1 MIFLITMTANPAT
14 KPTITLSTQA
24 GTGSERPVVGGG
36 ETRAELRGRASGA
49 VVVVVVVVAVTD
61 EAGGVDVD
69 VFGRDIGALEAG
81 GGDRG
86 DGFEDGVA
94 GDTVGV
100 VRTSFGRFDSGLSV
114 SVFSASP
121 ISSLNPNFN
130 SSGTFS
136 SA

>member
-14 KPTITLSTQA
+14 RPAITLSIQA
-24 GTGSERPVVGGG
+24 GTGSERPVVSGG
-36 ETRAELRGRASGA
+36 ETRAELEGRAGGA
-49 VVVVVVVVAVTD
+49 VVVVVAVTD
-61 EAGGVDVD
+61 EAGGVDAD

-81 GGDRG
+81 GSDRG

-100 VRTSFGRFDSGLSV
+100 VRTSFGRFDPDLSV
-114 SVFSASP
+114 SVFPASP